1 MNPVKGKKYRE
12 PRAGIRHLFPIVV
25 ILIAPLVVCFLHV
38 AGIDEIYPRMPGN
51 TWDYRYYWQFRP
63 YSGHK

>member
-38 AGIDEIYPRMPGN
+38 AGIDEIHSKNAGKYLGLPVLLAVS
-51 TWDYRYYWQFRP
+51 TKFW
-63 YSGHK
+63 S